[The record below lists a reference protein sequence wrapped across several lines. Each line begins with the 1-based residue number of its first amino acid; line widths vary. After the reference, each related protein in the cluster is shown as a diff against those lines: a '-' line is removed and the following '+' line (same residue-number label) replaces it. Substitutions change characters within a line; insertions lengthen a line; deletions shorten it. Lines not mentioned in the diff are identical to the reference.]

1 MIVEVCI
8 STLATLGFGIM
19 FNIGKKH
26 LLFASLGGGL
36 SWFIYKLFLT
46 NNCSAILA
54 MFISSIIFSIY
65 SEICARIFK
74 TPVTTFVVCAL
85 IPLVPGSSIY
95 YTMYEGV
102 TGDVTKAINMLV
114 NTISAAGS
122 LALGILFVS
131 TITKL
136 MKSKRQKAI
145 SKKNP

>member
-1 MIVEVCI
+1 MILETII

-36 SWFIYKLFLT
+36 SWFVYRILVQNSF
-46 NNCSAILA
+46 SGVLA
-54 MFISSIIFSIY
+54 MFISAVIFSIY
-65 SEICARIFK
+65 SEICARVFK

-95 YTMYEGV
+95 YTMYQGV
-102 TGDVTKAINMLV
+102 LGHINASMNMLT
-114 NTISAAGS
+114 NTLSSAGA

-136 MKSKRQKAI
+136 IFAKHKKAA
-145 SKKNP
+145 

>member
-1 MIVEVCI
+1 MILETII

-36 SWFIYKLFLT
+36 SWFVYRILVQNSF
-46 NNCSAILA
+46 SGVLA
-54 MFISSIIFSIY
+54 MFISAIIFSIY
-65 SEICARIFK
+65 SEICARVFR

-102 TGDVTKAINMLV
+102 LGHINASMNMLT
-114 NTISAAGS
+114 NTLSSAGA

-136 MKSKRQKAI
+136 IFAKHKKAA
-145 SKKNP
+145 

>member
-1 MIVEVCI
+1 MILETII

-36 SWFIYKLFLT
+36 SWFVYRILEQNSF
-46 NNCSAILA
+46 SGVLA
-54 MFISSIIFSIY
+54 MFISAVIFSIY
-65 SEICARIFK
+65 SEICARVFK

-102 TGDVTKAINMLV
+102 LGHINASMNMLT
-114 NTISAAGS
+114 NTLSSAGA

-136 MKSKRQKAI
+136 IFAKH
-145 SKKNP
+145 KKQLNNIA

>member
-1 MIVEVCI
+1 MILETII

-36 SWFIYKLFLT
+36 SWFVYRILVQ
-46 NNCSAILA
+46 NNFSGVLA
-54 MFISSIIFSIY
+54 MFISAIIFSIY
-65 SEICARIFK
+65 SEICARVFR

-102 TGDVTKAINMLV
+102 LGHINASMNMLT
-114 NTISAAGS
+114 NTLSSAGA

-136 MKSKRQKAI
+136 IFAKHKKAA
-145 SKKNP
+145 